1 MTSVLLGISFIGLFG
16 YGYWLMTRLDH
27 YEDRNN
33 RRQASRVF
41 RD

>member
-1 MTSVLLGISFIGLFG
+1 MTSILLGISFIGLFG

-27 YEDRNN
+27 YEDHTD
-33 RRQASRVF
+33 RRQISRVF